1 MQGRPLTAAR
11 PSGNG
16 GAKLFTLLVVLL
28 PLTYQIASPFPFL
41 SLGELVLVPFV
52 FVLLVTGI
60 RDGVYS
66 PAALSV
72 FYLVPIGATFVDFF
86 LYSGAYLLI
95 ADSFTVMARI
105 LFYYALIVVSTK
117 YFAKD
122 FALKCYWGA
131 IVVLMAV
138 LVAQLFAH
146 YALGFDVP
154 IVQELGPA
162 LFAPSQYADTDT
174 YYHMYGF
181 GPPRCSWSRAIAT
194 CTSPPWWRYCCW
206 LPKRCWRGC
215 PSGSRSV
222 ASCLRCF

>member
-146 YALGFDVP
+146 YALGLSLIHIYLQGGRSGRPLRRRREGGHRVHDRLP
-154 IVQELGPA
+154 EGRNLHRERAYA
-162 LFAPSQYADTDT
+162 L
-174 YYHMYGF
+174 
-181 GPPRCSWSRAIAT
+181 
-194 CTSPPWWRYCCW
+194 
-206 LPKRCWRGC
+206 
-215 PSGSRSV
+215 
-222 ASCLRCF
+222 